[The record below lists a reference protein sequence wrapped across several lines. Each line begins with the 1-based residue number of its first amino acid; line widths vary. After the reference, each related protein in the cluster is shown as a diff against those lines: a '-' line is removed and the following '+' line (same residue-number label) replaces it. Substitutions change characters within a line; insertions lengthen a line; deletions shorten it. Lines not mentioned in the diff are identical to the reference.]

1 MASSERRDTADL
13 ARKACIVC
21 KAFQPRDGKFLSCMH
36 IICAGCLNECKNR
49 DGSISCSICK
59 SSTSAKIAGVD
70 LSTQLASSAL
80 FWNEDNADKSDQSPV
95 AGGTIQSDNTAFCDS
110 CIDND
115 VQEEASHLCED
126 CDLPFCNS
134 HVEKHLKKRAY
145 SGHRVRALRWGSSA
159 SAPSQRAQFESKH
172 CMFHGQCNVV
182 TFCQTCCLCI
192 CVECIAVGSHEGHQV
207 GSLASAAEE
216 QRSVVTEVLKET
228 GLGGNVPS
236 AAAATN
242 IEDAQGTTIAA
253 EELLEAVQNDITM
266 VTEEARA
273 ASQTTTEIFDEIE
286 KIVKRER
293 ERALTEIDQHLW
305 KQLDPLEGKK
315 QRLDCLLNRQATVM
329 EVATGITS
337 PRSSDVGVLQVAS
350 TVVENLLEVST
361 DLREERDVN
370 LPSFLF
376 VKPANL
382 NGIKDLLKRTA
393 QIHDGVR
400 IDISKSTVEVPVQ
413 GLLVGHEGRV
423 VVKLADSTGRFM
435 PSDQPVPEVKAEII
449 LPSGVRRPANASSLD
464 SDSSRLV
471 IPICAYEPG
480 DLTLELAIH
489 GTSCRFKIKV
499 MGEVSFNPSES
510 SSEVVLSNDN
520 HVATLR
526 DTVDDKI
533 GCAVATH
540 EFTAGR
546 HEWSMKVINGD
557 FMNTDERFFIGVGES
572 PMAWDEND
580 ESVLPKILCWRLD
593 GIAVLIKE
601 TGQEQVKPAKMQP
614 IQNGDVLQF
623 TLDYDAREFQ
633 CVNKRTLEA
642 KKFTDIDC
650 THPQYP
656 SVCMGAPG
664 QCVEIRSSFP

>member
-1 MASSERRDTADL
+1 MASWERRDTADL

-80 FWNEDNADKSDQSPV
+80 FWNEDNADKSDQSPA

-126 CDLPFCNS
+126 CNLPFCNS

-145 SGHRVRALRWGSSA
+145 SGHRVRARWGSNA
-159 SAPSQRAQFESKH
+159 SAPSQRVQFESKH

-192 CVECIAVGSHEGHQV
+192 CGECIAVGSHEGHQV
-207 GSLASAAEE
+207 GSLASVAEE
-216 QRSVVTEVLKET
+216 QRSVVIEVLKET

-266 VTEEARA
+266 VIEEARA
-273 ASQTTTEIFDEIE
+273 ASQTTTERFDEIE

-293 ERALTEIDQHLW
+293 ERALTEIDQRLW

-337 PRSSDVGVLQVAS
+337 PGSSDVGVLQVAS

-361 DLREERDVN
+361 GLREERDVD
-370 LPSFLF
+370 LPSYLF

-382 NGIKDLLKRTA
+382 DGIKDLLKRTV
-393 QIHDGVR
+393 QIHDRVR

-413 GLLVGHEGRV
+413 GLLVGRAGRV
-423 VVKLADSTGRFM
+423 VVKLAGSTGRSM
-435 PSDQPVPEVKAEII
+435 PSDQPVPEVKAEIVS
-449 LPSGVRRPANASSLD
+449 PSGVRRPVNVSSLD

-471 IPICAYEPG
+471 IPICAAEPG

-499 MGEVSFNPSES
+499 MVEVSFNPSAS
-510 SSEVVLSNDN
+510 SSKVMFSDDN
-520 HVATLR
+520 HVATLCG
-526 DTVDDKI
+526 TVDD

-546 HEWSMKVINGD
+546 HEWSMKVSSGD
-557 FMNTDERFFIGVGES
+557 FMNTGDGFFIGVEGS
-572 PMAWDEND
+572 PMAWDENND
-580 ESVLPKILCWRLD
+580 SVLPNILGWRLD
-593 GIAVLIKE
+593 GIAILMKE
-601 TGQEQVKPAKMQP
+601 TVPEEVKPAKMQP

-633 CVNKRTLEA
+633 CVNKRTQEA
-642 KKFTDIDC
+642 KKFTDIDY
-650 THPQYP
+650 TRPQYP
-656 SVCMGAPG
+656 YVCMRVPS